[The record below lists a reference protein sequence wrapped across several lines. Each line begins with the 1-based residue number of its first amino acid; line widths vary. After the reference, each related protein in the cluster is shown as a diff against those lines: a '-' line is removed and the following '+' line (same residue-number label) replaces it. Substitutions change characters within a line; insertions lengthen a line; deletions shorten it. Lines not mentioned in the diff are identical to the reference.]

1 MFADTHVHLNS
12 SRFVDDLEPV
22 LERARAA
29 GVRRFLCPGYDLE
42 SSRAA
47 LALAARH
54 PDVLAAVGVHPHD
67 ASAWDA
73 AFAAEV
79 DAALGAG
86 HAVAAGE
93 MGLDYYYDHS
103 PRDVQ
108 REVLR
113 QQLRLARRHG
123 VPVVIHNRD
132 SDDDMAGILTAEA
145 TGMRAVLHAF
155 NGAPQLLETGVRLG
169 FFFGIG
175 GFLTFKNH
183 ALAACIRDIPR
194 HALLLET
201 DAPYLAPHPM
211 RGKRNEPA
219 FVPHIAARLAELLE
233 LSVDD
238 VGALTSRNYDR
249 FLGAPAGPEAATAPA
264 GGCD

>member
-12 SRFVDDLEPV
+12 SRFGDDLESV

-47 LALAARH
+47 LELAARY
-54 PDVLAAVGVHPHD
+54 PDVAAAVGLHPHD
-67 ASAWDA
+67 ARTWDA
-73 AFAAEV
+73 AFAVEV
-79 DAALGAG
+79 DAALGSG
-86 HAVAAGE
+86 RAVAAGE

-108 REVLR
+108 RDVLQ

-132 SDDDMAGILTAEA
+132 SDADMAAILAAEA
-145 TGMRAVLHAF
+145 AGMRVVLHAF
-155 NGAPQLLETGVRLG
+155 NGAPQLLETGVNMG

-183 ALAACIRDIPR
+183 ALPACIRDIPR
-194 HALLLET
+194 DALLLET

-233 LSVDD
+233 LTVDEI
-238 VGALTSRNYDR
+238 GILTSRNYDR
-249 FLGAPAGPEAATAPA
+249 FLAAGA
-264 GGCD
+264 

>member
-12 SRFVDDLEPV
+12 SQFADDLEAV
-22 LERARAA
+22 LDRARAA

-47 LALAARH
+47 LLLAARH
-54 PDVLAAVGVHPHD
+54 PDVRAAVGVHPHD
-67 ASAWDA
+67 AKTWNDA
-73 AFAAEV
+73 FEAEV
-79 DAALGAG
+79 DAALRARS
-86 HAVAAGE
+86 AVAAGE
-93 MGLDYYYDHS
+93 MGLDYFYDHS

-113 QQLRLARRHG
+113 RQLRLARRHG

-132 SDDDMAGILTAEA
+132 SDDDMAAILDEEA
-145 TGMRAVLHAF
+145 RGLHGVLHAF
-155 NGAPQLLETGVRLG
+155 NGSARLLEAGVRLG

-183 ALAACIRDIPR
+183 VLAECVRRIPR
-194 HALLLET
+194 SSLLLET

-211 RGKRNEPA
+211 RGRRNEPA
-219 FVPHIAARLAELLE
+219 YVPHVARKLAALLE
-233 LSVDD
+233 TTIDD
-238 VGALTSRNYDR
+238 VAELTSRNYER
-249 FLGAPAGPEAATAPA
+249 FLGENQPGKAQG
-264 GGCD
+264 

>member
-12 SRFVDDLEPV
+12 SRFVDDLGPV

-29 GVRRFLCPGYDLE
+29 GVRRFLCPGYDLQ

-47 LALAARH
+47 VELAARH

-67 ASAWDA
+67 AVTWDA

-79 DAALGAG
+79 DAALGERR
-86 HAVAAGE
+86 AVAAGE

-103 PRDVQ
+103 PREVQ
-108 REVLR
+108 RDVLQ
-113 QQLRLARRHG
+113 QQLRLARRHD
-123 VPVVIHNRD
+123 VAVVIHNRD
-132 SDDDMAGILTAEA
+132 SDDDMAEILAAEA
-145 TGMRAVLHAF
+145 VGMRLVLHAF
-155 NGAPQLLETGVRLG
+155 NGAPRLLETGVQQR

-183 ALAACIRDIPR
+183 PLAACIHDIPR
-194 HALLLET
+194 DALLLET
-201 DAPYLAPHPM
+201 DAPYLAPHPH

-219 FVPHIAARLAELLE
+219 FVPHIAARLGELLDLTIDE
-233 LSVDD
+233 

-249 FLGAPAGPEAATAPA
+249 FLVAAG
-264 GGCD
+264 